1 MNCCPGSGLSKLSSC
16 IDVLYSA
23 FSNIFSLH
31 YRCHICREVFQLAA
45 VLGNH
50 LATAHPSE
58 VNAAAALVEAAKAKN
73 SAHVASKPVQQQQLS
88 ESSNSSPSGAAGSV
102 RNKSVWCPVCNQ
114 GFTRQYNLKVNSLT
128 YIYRFPPLLIFC

>member
-1 MNCCPGSGLSKLSSC
+1 M
-16 IDVLYSA
+16 
-23 FSNIFSLH
+23 
-31 YRCHICREVFQLAA
+31 FQLAA

-73 SAHVASKPVQQQQLS
+73 SAHVASKPMQHQQQQS
-88 ESSNSSPSGAAGSV
+88 ESSSNSSPSGAAGSV

-114 GFTRQYNLKVNSLT
+114 GFTRQYNLKVNNIDMSSALT
-128 YIYRFPPLLIFC
+128 IPLFAIFCCMSFGEFLSAGGAIL

>member
-1 MNCCPGSGLSKLSSC
+1 MTFYA
-16 IDVLYSA
+16 VLLVIY
-23 FSNIFSLH
+23 FSLH

-88 ESSNSSPSGAAGSV
+88 ESSNNSSPAGSV

-114 GFTRQYNLKVNSLT
+114 GFTRQYNLKVNKKLKYTALS
-128 YIYRFPPLLIFC
+128 IPFFAIFC